1 MLARRIR
8 LEAPKSPIAPVNRMR
23 STANPMPLGSLWG
36 LRWDTGVG
44 CETGMPLRQRRE
56 PLLPSPAASA
66 VRWRIARA
74 SRSRTPACLQSPFR
88 WKPGMRRRLVNRR
101 LTVGRRLATVY
112 SRRLSC
118 HHSDFYSI
126 IGDYIMNLTQKTVEL
141 VPTGPGASRI
151 QFLAADGAERNV
163 TGSSSGVGN

>member
-1 MLARRIR
+1 MPLATGMLERVGRGCARGAANLPASGGPARQTQPQGEPVLARRIR
-8 LEAPKSPIAPVNRMR
+8 LEAPKSPIAPVNRMH

-44 CETGMPLRQRRE
+44 CETGMPLHQRRE

-66 VRWRIARA
+66 VRRRIARA

-88 WKPGMRRRLVNRR
+88 WKPGMRRRHVNRR

-126 IGDYIMNLTQKTVEL
+126 SVIVL
-141 VPTGPGASRI
+141 
-151 QFLAADGAERNV
+151 
-163 TGSSSGVGN
+163 